1 MIKGVG
7 PPLATC
13 CPRLPEKGGG
23 GEVEKE
29 EKEGEEGEEKEKGE
43 EEEGGMVS
51 TQQPPSNHPSFPPLP
66 LLGWGGGGRGATP
79 PRFNPL
85 ALTPAQPI
93 STHIS
98 SSTKNIF
105 QENVH
110 FDFLLC
116 PRVRFTITTIDPYL
130 IFVSSTRS
138 GASVKF
144 LDECKKIPEEP

>member
-1 MIKGVG
+1 MLIHKEIVCFGVFVSVVLVFFMFILAVMIKGVG

-29 EKEGEEGEEKEKGE
+29 EKEGEEGGEKEKGE

-85 ALTPAQPI
+85 GSHARPAYFNTYFIEHKNYI
-93 STHIS
+93 SR
-98 SSTKNIF
+98 KRP
-105 QENVH
+105 
-110 FDFLLC
+110 L
-116 PRVRFTITTIDPYL
+116 
-130 IFVSSTRS
+130 
-138 GASVKF
+138 
-144 LDECKKIPEEP
+144 